1 MANGDIAKGF
11 VLGAATMLVG
21 RLILKTLPVGGQPL
35 AHAALRG
42 GAVLAAKAREA
53 AAEIGEIIEDTLAE
67 MQAAQQH
74 AASAPVATAT
84 EPASAAT
91 ASPPPG
97 SALQT

>member
-11 VLGAATMLVG
+11 VLGAATLLVG
-21 RLILKTLPVGGQPL
+21 RLIVKALPVGGQPL

-67 MQAAQQH
+67 MQAAQQS
-74 AASAPVATAT
+74 AASAPAPPGA
-84 EPASAAT
+84 EPASAAV
-91 ASPPPG
+91 ASPAPP
-97 SALQT
+97 SAPEA

>member
-11 VLGAATMLVG
+11 VLGAAAMLVG
-21 RLILKTLPVGGQPL
+21 RLIIKTLPVGGQPL

-67 MQAAQQH
+67 LQAAQH
-74 AASAPVATAT
+74 DSAPAPAATAA
-84 EPASAAT
+84 ESASAAT
-91 ASPPPG
+91 ASPP
-97 SALQT
+97 SANAPET